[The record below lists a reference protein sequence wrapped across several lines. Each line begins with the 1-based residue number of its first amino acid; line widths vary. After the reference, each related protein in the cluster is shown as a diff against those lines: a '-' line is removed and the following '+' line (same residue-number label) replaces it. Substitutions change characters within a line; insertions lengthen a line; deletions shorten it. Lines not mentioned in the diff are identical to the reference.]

1 MLISI
6 SRYFFPANQNKLEQ
20 NAIKLSRKYLKNPV
34 LAEVYLSKNIFD
46 EEELKRLVARGEINA
61 CEFNGILVIEKP
73 NHQNT

>member
-6 SRYFFPANQNKLEQ
+6 SRYFFPVNQNKLEQ

-34 LAEVYLSKNIFD
+34 LAEVYLSKNILD
-46 EEELKRLVARGEINA
+46 EKELKTLVARGEINA
-61 CEFNGILVIEKP
+61 YEFNGILVIEKP